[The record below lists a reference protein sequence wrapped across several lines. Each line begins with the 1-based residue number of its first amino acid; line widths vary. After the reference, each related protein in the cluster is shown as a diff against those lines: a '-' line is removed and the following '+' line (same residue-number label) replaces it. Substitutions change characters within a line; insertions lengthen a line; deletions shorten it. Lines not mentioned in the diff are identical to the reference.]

1 MSSLPPQEL
10 PLYQAV
16 MSMPS
21 NKGITFF
28 SLCLLIILCVSANSF
43 VVAGTPLSSCWRR
56 QCGLGLPRRSNNR
69 NNFLHCPSIRCG
81 GGTEDDGD
89 INNKSKQRMILSPY
103 SITTWYMNQ
112 LDTHELRTKFVSS
125 AILALVGDVCAQ
137 KIVTHYVNP
146 IEAATAKLDKRRMLA
161 MFIDGLVCTGPLLHY
176 VYEFYEW
183 ILPTHDN
190 NVIVDTKD
198 GDTSSGLI
206 TAKENPSSARKRFLN
221 ATLHVLF
228 DNFIMAFVYIAVI
241 MITTGLL
248 EGRQSTIVHELKHDL
263 IPSLKVSWR
272 VSILGYI
279 PAQLL
284 SFHFLPI
291 KLRVLA
297 VNILDVI
304 WVTAISYVTHRN
316 RH

>member
-1 MSSLPPQEL
+1 MVS
-10 PLYQAV
+10 AV
-16 MSMPS
+16 MFVPS
-21 NKGITFF
+21 NTGITFY
-28 SLCLLIILCVSANSF
+28 SLFILIILCVS
-43 VVAGTPLSSCWRR
+43 VSCWKM

-69 NNFLHCPSIRCG
+69 NIIHCPSIRCG
-81 GGTEDDGD
+81 GGTADESD
-89 INNKSKQRMILSPY
+89 ISNKSKQRMILSPY
-103 SITTWYMNQ
+103 SITTWYMKQ
-112 LDTHELRTKFVSS
+112 LDTHELRTKFASS

-137 KIVTHYVNP
+137 KVVTHYMNP
-146 IEAATAKLDKRRMLA
+146 IEAATAKLDKRRMMA

-176 VYEFYEW
+176 VYECYEW
-183 ILPTHDN
+183 MLPTHDN
-190 NVIVDTKD
+190 NVIVNTKD
-198 GDTSSGLI
+198 DATSSIQI

-221 ATLHVLF
+221 ATIQVLF
-228 DNFIMAFVYIAVI
+228 DNFIMAVIYISLI
-241 MITTGLL
+241 MITTGIL
-248 EGRQSTIVHELKHDL
+248 EGRQSSIVHELKHDL
-263 IPSLKVSWR
+263 IPALKVSWR

-304 WVTAISYVTHRN
+304 WVTAISYATHRN